1 MGPMSPSGANLLEE
15 IATTSGQLIAAR
27 CLMGL
32 GAAMVFPAT
41 LSLLTNA
48 FTNRAERAQA
58 GRRGLRPVDGRHG
71 AHRLHDHRG
80 ANHGWSSA
88 RSLAG
93 FALGLALLSVFVAWE
108 RRSEHP
114 MLDVSLFRNP
124 RFSAASGA
132 VTVSFFTLFGF
143 IFVIT
148 QYFQFIRSY
157 TPLSAGVHLLPVA
170 GGVAVASVVGT
181 KVAVPLGTKLVVAT
195 GLVMVAGF
203 YVWVSTSS
211 ATTAYATIAARWWCT
226 ASAWA

>member
-1 MGPMSPSGANLLEE
+1 VGF
-15 IATTSGQLIAAR
+15 
-27 CLMGL
+27 GL
-32 GAAMVFPAT
+32 STAAMALIVYTIIEVP
-41 LSLLTNA
+41 
-48 FTNRAERAQA
+48 
-58 GRRGLRPVDGRHG
+58 
-71 AHRLHDHRG
+71 
-80 ANHGWSSA
+80 NHGWSSA

-93 FALGLALLSVFVAWE
+93 FARGLALLSVFVAWE

-170 GGVAVASVVGT
+170 GSVAVASVVGT